1 MKKLSKKSLIIS
13 VLSILLI
20 GFIALVIHNYKNKT
34 SFKYFNKTQQEL
46 KPEETKEQ
54 DIVNQE
60 LLKDQEKLAETRKNS
75 ELLKILP
82 NDYVIGDS
90 DAKVLIIEYASLSC
104 PHCAVFYREAYERIK
119 EDYISKGKVK
129 FIYRDFPLNQQA
141 LTAGTIAEC
150 IAKDSKENATEKY
163 HETIK
168 ILFKTQD
175 SWAFDPKYDEKL
187 EAIMKLDGMG
197 QERFKS
203 CINDKQ
209 LQDKI
214 LAKRMDASNSL
225 QIRST
230 PTFFV
235 NGEISEGYI
244 DYLTLQKLIEKNLK

>member
-13 VLSILLI
+13 VLAILLI
-20 GFIALVIHNYKNKT
+20 GFTALVIHNYKNKT
-34 SFKYFNKTQQEL
+34 SFKYFGKTAEEL
-46 KPEETKEQ
+46 KPDSTKEQ
-54 DIVNQE
+54 DLVNQE
-60 LLKDQEKLAETRKNS
+60 LMKNQEKLAETRKNS

>member
-13 VLSILLI
+13 VLAILLI
-20 GFIALVIHNYKNKT
+20 GFTALVIHNYKNKT
-34 SFKYFNKTQQEL
+34 SFKYFGKTAEEL
-46 KPEETKEQ
+46 KPDITKEQ
-54 DIVNQE
+54 DLVNQE
-60 LLKDQEKLAETRKNS
+60 LMKDQEKLAETRKNS

-104 PHCAVFYREAYERIK
+104 PHCAVFYREAYEKIK

-175 SWAFDPKYDEKL
+175 SWAFDSKYDEKL